1 MKHELNYVSPE
12 SIVLNMELESA
23 ICAASSSKEGG
34 FDDYD
39 YEVLPEIF

>member
-12 SIVLNMELESA
+12 SLELDMELESA
-23 ICAASSSKEGG
+23 ICAASPKEGG
-34 FDDYD
+34 FDDYE